1 MNNFVAKS
9 GVHDI
14 MSFIMQ
20 ARIIHIT
27 FLAMKNNFM
36 MKGIIILQIIL
47 WQKVKF
53 MEKYHIFYE
62 N

>member
-14 MSFIMQ
+14 MSYIMQ

-36 MKGIIILQIIL
+36 MKGIILL
-47 WQKVKF
+47 
-53 MEKYHIFYE
+53 
-62 N
+62 